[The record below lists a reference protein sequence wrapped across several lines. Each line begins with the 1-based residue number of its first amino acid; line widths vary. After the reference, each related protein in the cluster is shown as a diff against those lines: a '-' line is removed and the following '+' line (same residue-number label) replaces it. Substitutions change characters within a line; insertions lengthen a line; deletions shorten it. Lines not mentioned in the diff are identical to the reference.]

1 MGIKRQECL
10 FVIEAAFIK
19 CTTGGGGG
27 GWCAEGIFLK
37 GQNFLISPHI
47 IHNFFDNP
55 LLDQRKK
62 LTNR

>member
-27 GWCAEGIFLK
+27 GGGA
-37 GQNFLISPHI
+37 QRV
-47 IHNFFDNP
+47 FF
-55 LLDQRKK
+55 
-62 LTNR
+62 